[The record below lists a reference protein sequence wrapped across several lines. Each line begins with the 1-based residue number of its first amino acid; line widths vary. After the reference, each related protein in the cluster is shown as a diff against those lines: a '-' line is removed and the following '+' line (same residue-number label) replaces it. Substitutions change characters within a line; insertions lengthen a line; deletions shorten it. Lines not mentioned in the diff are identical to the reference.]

1 MHSKSL
7 KKKQAASR
15 HHVDITT
22 RVLITIQASLSLS
35 LSSQSNNYCF
45 KSIDSDDNEDDD
57 RNSNPTAQ
65 ILAIAVDALL
75 HQLHQADCIQSQV
88 KAIQSSKTPIR
99 RGIQQLLL
107 IESSPHPMKTSSSSM
122 LTQCIR
128 VLLELYVYPTYS
140 PLKASMEW
148 FISFLVE
155 PMHKDSLCLIVQHK
169 CVSLWHELQST
180 SNLDKEEDRSFFC
193 DIDKIYEYIS
203 TFNCIALLD
212 SYFHWMDMTDPLDD
226 DGGHGEASLSV
237 DFLIHLARIYA
248 YCVDNVVDQ
257 EKRMQTSAAK
267 ALRCLDC
274 CTESMKTIMSV
285 MKERSRREAKK
296 REPSRWMTLSE
307 YVLHSCSQLL
317 KSPYIINNKDI
328 VTSTCMGV
336 VCTIWTIRMIIMD
349 GGDYT
354 SEQEQRTR
362 RVDHLVGVLSL
373 LSISGP
379 DISIDSFHTQS
390 RGEEEEEI
398 RHSKLTSPIIDIID
412 MKEAVR
418 HLCISSIDMHPV
430 LMDLAQSTSLM
441 IKCGVLRAYM
451 STAEDEY
458 LLHPLLPVPTEQDS
472 STADITNITYC
483 HVAIR
488 QMIQS
493 NSMQLFIDQQQ
504 SSSSSS
510 GLELLFYPFF
520 VFIMHAIKHPTPLF
534 QFYALQTLEAW
545 LARIQSISTIVSMS
559 MYEKKLSKLF
569 RIISSVLTKLWI
581 HPVKQIN
588 HLVPSIYM
596 KLIQTITHVSKS
608 AIAMSDN
615 HHVSDGGDANGNGD
629 ADDGGRTTILPD
641 LLREVLRMP
650 VRHRGKYQALNAL
663 LPHIEAKA
671 CFLIQSDFMDS
682 LIAAIEHRD
691 IASSVSG
698 FLGTLLTQLYIIDD
712 VGGDDDDD
720 RHHRLDND
728 NATVR
733 MMWLPA
739 VCSGLC
745 STNRKLRLY
754 IADYLLKELFRVD
767 RLCVPAMLQY
777 IRDHIYRKGEGSDR
791 QLIDGSHQLWGIMN
805 VILHARLLGMSGVET
820 VLEESRVGDSSSSS
834 SGVVTVTANE
844 FILSCISADSELR
857 LVSLTA
863 LIATSRTAAAM
874 DRVDLDILKRC
885 LRYSLKSTDADHC
898 NKVTRIV
905 KALITRVRESA
916 RVAQRDLKKIDKQL
930 KHLEGHSKQ
939 SISISDTGQ
948 TTNRW
953 CYAVVDGIE
962 ARTNNDEQHKVSL
975 VTSSVADVVTASD
988 KDLSSTNDTTAVAA
1002 TAVRYRGIIKDSFDV
1017 LLWLKTELLGNLYP
1031 GSVSDREVIALELL
1045 NTIIDSMGVGAE
1057 QLKPLFDAHMVRILI
1072 TMLESSW
1079 DRSRRSAADILL
1091 KFPRPLSG
1099 FTTAI
1104 DARGLLS
1111 KSITLACSAKLRES
1125 DAGALMIRN
1134 LYLIYCMSLRWD
1146 VRLHHPEGKEGME
1159 ILLQLF
1165 RACQAEDSKEC
1176 CCALFINELCDTWSS
1191 TLTKL
1196 SEVFSSLQSSSSSQH
1211 YSSTIITHSSS
1222 TMDHSSTTPTPS
1234 SSAPLSSPS
1243 SSSSGTSFPLCH
1255 GLLASIRYCLLETH
1269 KAGMM
1274 TGTMDSPSSS
1284 SSSTT
1289 AATTTMHRMDDVWR
1303 PILHRILEA
1312 CFASLTLSMT
1322 IVAEAG
1328 DKTDISIEEDSA
1340 LPSDMGGSSVMTS
1353 KGPAMSSSLTAAGIS
1368 ASSGRINMSASYVNT
1383 NSSMMGGKSCD
1394 DSSGDG
1400 FDEESAS
1407 SQRVVVAAW
1416 LLVKETTAL
1425 LACLVSISAEVMMHA
1440 SSSSKMIIPSSP
1452 SLPTGSVRIDDSA
1465 PLLSLKDLSLIGST
1479 ILDALGRL
1487 KHMGAIFE
1495 AQVALQTISST
1506 LLK

>member
-1 MHSKSL
+1 
-7 KKKQAASR
+7 
-15 HHVDITT
+15 
-22 RVLITIQASLSLS
+22 
-35 LSSQSNNYCF
+35 
-45 KSIDSDDNEDDD
+45 
-57 RNSNPTAQ
+57 
-65 ILAIAVDALL
+65 
-75 HQLHQADCIQSQV
+75 
-88 KAIQSSKTPIR
+88 
-99 RGIQQLLL
+99 
-107 IESSPHPMKTSSSSM
+107 
-122 LTQCIR
+122 
-128 VLLELYVYPTYS
+128 
-140 PLKASMEW
+140 
-148 FISFLVE
+148 
-155 PMHKDSLCLIVQHK
+155 
-169 CVSLWHELQST
+169 
-180 SNLDKEEDRSFFC
+180 
-193 DIDKIYEYIS
+193 
-203 TFNCIALLD
+203 
-212 SYFHWMDMTDPLDD
+212 
-226 DGGHGEASLSV
+226 
-237 DFLIHLARIYA
+237 
-248 YCVDNVVDQ
+248 
-257 EKRMQTSAAK
+257 
-267 ALRCLDC
+267 
-274 CTESMKTIMSV
+274 
-285 MKERSRREAKK
+285 
-296 REPSRWMTLSE
+296 
-307 YVLHSCSQLL
+307 
-317 KSPYIINNKDI
+317 
-328 VTSTCMGV
+328 
-336 VCTIWTIRMIIMD
+336 
-349 GGDYT
+349 
-354 SEQEQRTR
+354 
-362 RVDHLVGVLSL
+362 
-373 LSISGP
+373 
-379 DISIDSFHTQS
+379 
-390 RGEEEEEI
+390 
-398 RHSKLTSPIIDIID
+398 
-412 MKEAVR
+412 
-418 HLCISSIDMHPV
+418 
-430 LMDLAQSTSLM
+430 
-441 IKCGVLRAYM
+441 
-451 STAEDEY
+451 
-458 LLHPLLPVPTEQDS
+458 
-472 STADITNITYC
+472 
-483 HVAIR
+483 
-488 QMIQS
+488 
-493 NSMQLFIDQQQ
+493 
-504 SSSSSS
+504 
-510 GLELLFYPFF
+510 
-520 VFIMHAIKHPTPLF
+520 
-534 QFYALQTLEAW
+534 
-545 LARIQSISTIVSMS
+545 
-559 MYEKKLSKLF
+559 
-569 RIISSVLTKLWI
+569 
-581 HPVKQIN
+581 
-588 HLVPSIYM
+588 
-596 KLIQTITHVSKS
+596 
-608 AIAMSDN
+608 
-615 HHVSDGGDANGNGD
+615 
-629 ADDGGRTTILPD
+629 
-641 LLREVLRMP
+641 
-650 VRHRGKYQALNAL
+650 
-663 LPHIEAKA
+663 
-671 CFLIQSDFMDS
+671 
-682 LIAAIEHRD
+682 
-691 IASSVSG
+691 
-698 FLGTLLTQLYIIDD
+698 
-712 VGGDDDDD
+712 
-720 RHHRLDND
+720 
-728 NATVR
+728 
-733 MMWLPA
+733 
-739 VCSGLC
+739 
-745 STNRKLRLY
+745 
-754 IADYLLKELFRVD
+754 
-767 RLCVPAMLQY
+767 
-777 IRDHIYRKGEGSDR
+777 
-791 QLIDGSHQLWGIMN
+791 
-805 VILHARLLGMSGVET
+805 
-820 VLEESRVGDSSSSS
+820 
-834 SGVVTVTANE
+834 VVTVTANE

-863 LIATSRTAAAM
+863 LIATSRTAAAI

-930 KHLEGHSKQ
+930 KHLEGHSGQ
-939 SISISDTGQ
+939 SVSISDTEQ

-953 CYAVVDGIE
+953 CYALVDGIE
-962 ARTNNDEQHKVSL
+962 ARANNNEQHKASL
-975 VTSSVADVVTASD
+975 VTSSVADVTASD

-1057 QLKPLFDAHMVRILI
+1057 QLKPLFDAHMVRTLI

-1146 VRLHHPEGKEGME
+1146 VRLHHPEGKHGMD

-1165 RACQAEDSKEC
+1165 RASQAEDSKEC

-1222 TMDHSSTTPTPS
+1222 TMDHPSTTQTS

-1284 SSSTT
+1284 SSSST
-1289 AATTTMHRMDDVWR
+1289 TTTMHRIDDVWR

-1328 DKTDISIEEDSA
+1328 DKTDSSIEEDPS
-1340 LPSDMGGSSVMTS
+1340 LLSDMGDGSVMTS

-1400 FDEESAS
+1400 FDDESAS

-1425 LACLVSISAEVMMHA
+1425 LACLVSISAEVKMHA
-1440 SSSSKMIIPSSP
+1440 SSSSKMIIPPSPSS